1 MIVLLRLLRHPW
13 TLRAKAFCALTRRC
27 WIPGGIRWAT
37 GMFTCGTC
45 TSAPGQSAKEQLTI
59 HEKEASPVLKFEHAR
74 IERPRRRQD
83 KMKAKKRIRPFRHFF
98 AAAAAILL
106 FANVAL
112 AGPPLI
118 CHAFEIGQAKS
129 LPLASNSWNLSGSE
143 NYDTKNLAGDTLEIL
158 KPDTP
163 VLVRMETLRRATLYA
178 RKDPLVAKELLA
190 RLHARATAAE
200 SAGHPDAL
208 AWFDAGYLVET
219 YKQWLGQN
227 LPHMTDGM
235 RTDPNP
241 AAGVDGYAL
250 VKKAIALRGDDAQ
263 MEFAAALITLSGP
276 REEHAQHAQKAIAGA
291 KMDALLA
298 QNLATHFL
306 GGKEQTV
313 AEMLAKGS
321 TRSAP

>member
-1 MIVLLRLLRHPW
+1 MTKVQQNHPSRFALVLVII
-13 TLRAKAFCALTRRC
+13 TLCF
-27 WIPGGIRWAT
+27 
-37 GMFTCGTC
+37 
-45 TSAPGQSAKEQLTI
+45 
-59 HEKEASPVLKFEHAR
+59 AR
-74 IERPRRRQD
+74 Y
-83 KMKAKKRIRPFRHFF
+83 
-98 AAAAAILL
+98 
-106 FANVAL
+106 AL

-143 NYDTKNLAGDTLEIL
+143 GYDTKNLASDTLEIL
-158 KPDTP
+158 KPDMP

-178 RKDPLVAKELLA
+178 RKDPLAAKELLA
-190 RLHARATAAE
+190 RLHARATSAE

-235 RTDPNP
+235 RMDANP
-241 AAGVDGYAL
+241 AAGVDGYAM

-276 REEHAQHAQKAIAGA
+276 RHEHAQHSQKAIAGA
-291 KMDALLA
+291 KSDALLA
-298 QNLATHFL
+298 QNLGTHFL
-306 GGKEQTV
+306 GSNETV
-313 AEMLAKGS
+313 SQMLAKN
-321 TRSAP
+321 